1 MSNIESDRAVAELH
15 RLNAFIRV
23 VRWGV
28 TAIVFVV
35 VGDFLAGEDLKA
47 LFEALRLDNS
57 SQLPATVVSL
67 VLAGM
72 ITIALAWVAGVA
84 AGYAYRHREHRARNQ
99 AVRERA
105 TMVAR
110 ASSSRMNS
118 AKNAASSAKPTAT
131 ANATCTPVSAR
142 SRPAVSSPGDSAP

>member
-1 MSNIESDRAVAELH
+1 MSNIDPDRVVAELH
-15 RLNAFIRV
+15 RLNGFVRV

-28 TAIVFVV
+28 SAIVFVV

-47 LFEALRLDNS
+47 LFEAARLDGATF
-57 SQLPATVVSL
+57 LPGTVLSL
-67 VLAGM
+67 ILAGM
-72 ITIALAWVAGVA
+72 LTVSLAWMAGVA
-84 AGYAYRHREHRARNQ
+84 AGYAYRHRERTLRDQ

-105 TMVAR
+105 TMVAL

-142 SRPAVSSPGDSAP
+142 SRPAASSSGDSAP